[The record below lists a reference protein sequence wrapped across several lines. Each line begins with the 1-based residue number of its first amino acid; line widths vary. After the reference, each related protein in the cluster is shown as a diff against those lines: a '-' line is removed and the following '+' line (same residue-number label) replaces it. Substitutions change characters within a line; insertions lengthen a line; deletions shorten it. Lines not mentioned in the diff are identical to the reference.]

1 MLVFSFI
8 VSNRP
13 AACADRR
20 VVAQVLFFL
29 RDAGAESM
37 DTNGFADTVRNV
49 EVPLARGE
57 QVAPQP

>member
-1 MLVFSFI
+1 
-8 VSNRP
+8 
-13 AACADRR
+13 